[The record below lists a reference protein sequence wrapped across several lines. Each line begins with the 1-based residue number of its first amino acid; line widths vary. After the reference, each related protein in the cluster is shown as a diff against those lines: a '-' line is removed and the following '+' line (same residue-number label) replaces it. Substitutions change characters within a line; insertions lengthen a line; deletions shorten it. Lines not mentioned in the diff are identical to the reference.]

1 MAGFT
6 VSREGADD
14 FELARRFRAELTRQS
29 DNNHSRQLMGIRR
42 PPRVV
47 VAVPRGLPFD
57 GCSRVA
63 CKVRQRED
71 GPYK

>member
-29 DNNHSRQLMGIRR
+29 DNNHSRHLIAHKAT
-42 PPRVV
+42 PSVAV
-47 VAVPRGLPFD
+47 VAVAEGVCHSMDARLL
-57 GCSRVA
+57 
-63 CKVRQRED
+63 
-71 GPYK
+71 